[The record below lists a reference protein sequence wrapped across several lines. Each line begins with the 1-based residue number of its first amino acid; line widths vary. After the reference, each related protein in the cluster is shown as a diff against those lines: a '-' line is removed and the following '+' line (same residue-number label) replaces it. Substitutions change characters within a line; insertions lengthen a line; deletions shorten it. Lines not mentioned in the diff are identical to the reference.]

1 MNITFELSHQL
12 IHRTDQNCLA
22 SGSRNY
28 VHARFDLLT
37 DDWTPPITAVFGD
50 YSVILDSENQCLVPW
65 EVLAIIKQKLE
76 HPPLRLSV
84 PLLAWHPG
92 RRIFLTM
99 HNG

>member
-28 VHARFDLLT
+28 VHARFNLLT

-65 EVLAIIKQKLE
+65 EVLAI
-76 HPPLRLSV
+76 PGTFSV
-84 PLLAWHPG
+84 SAFWIVIAG
-92 RRIFLTM
+92 
-99 HNG
+99 